1 LIALKTILKEIDPFA
16 FDESLRM
23 GATQKKQYA
32 VKQDEDDRKNLDKRW
47 DKLNGKLK
55 QTDPAFAEPDC
66 KTFIKLNYIIVPY
79 RQSALIRDFNELYM
93 KIYDKEKFMNL

>member
-1 LIALKTILKEIDPFA
+1 MKTILKEIDPFA

-47 DKLNGKLK
+47 EKLNGKLK
-55 QTDPAFAEPDC
+55 QTDTAFTEPDC
-66 KTFIKLNYIIVPY
+66 K
-79 RQSALIRDFNELYM
+79 
-93 KIYDKEKFMNL
+93 